1 MFFTTISSCC
11 AKNSHFI
18 TSFIEFFFVDT
29 KQFRLLV
36 LGMNGRNATKKKKR
50 RQGREHAETRR
61 NETKRVQWKKPK
73 KRKITKTSSV
83 DRVGQSIEYSSLIG
97 RADTAPTTA
106 LATRAITPKP
116 VNSAAAAKKN
126 EPKEKAAKKI
136 KEKLKSRTW
145 NVTPKKKQRNYN
157 KNNRREQL
165 GTIKEKHQPFSF
177 CGGANIFFFLLFQV
191 LAPLQIDG
199 GAERTRLPHDSDFF
213 FLFFNIVDFIGLDSI
228 WFYGLPFF
236 VGLGTIKRE
245 ENSEK
250 RSAP

>member
-1 MFFTTISSCC
+1 MFFTRISLCC
-11 AKNSHFI
+11 AENSHFI

-145 NVTPKKKQRNYN
+145 NVTPKKNSETTTKTTAENNSVQSK
-157 KNNRREQL
+157 KNTNRFL
-165 GTIKEKHQPFSF
+165 FAVALIS
-177 CGGANIFFFLLFQV
+177 FFFC
-191 LAPLQIDG
+191 
-199 GAERTRLPHDSDFF
+199 S
-213 FLFFNIVDFIGLDSI
+213 S
-228 WFYGLPFF
+228 
-236 VGLGTIKRE
+236 K
-245 ENSEK
+245 S
-250 RSAP
+250 

>member
-1 MFFTTISSCC
+1 MFFTRISLCC
-11 AKNSHFI
+11 AENSHFI

-126 EPKEKAAKKI
+126 ESKEKAAKKI

-145 NVTPKKKQRNYN
+145 NVTPKKNSETTTKTTAENNSVQSK
-157 KNNRREQL
+157 KNTNRFL
-165 GTIKEKHQPFSF
+165 FAVALIS
-177 CGGANIFFFLLFQV
+177 FFFC
-191 LAPLQIDG
+191 
-199 GAERTRLPHDSDFF
+199 S
-213 FLFFNIVDFIGLDSI
+213 S
-228 WFYGLPFF
+228 
-236 VGLGTIKRE
+236 K
-245 ENSEK
+245 S
-250 RSAP
+250 

>member
-126 EPKEKAAKKI
+126 ESKEKAAKKI
-136 KEKLKSRTW
+136 KEKLKSRT
-145 NVTPKKKQRNYN
+145 
-157 KNNRREQL
+157 
-165 GTIKEKHQPFSF
+165 
-177 CGGANIFFFLLFQV
+177 
-191 LAPLQIDG
+191 
-199 GAERTRLPHDSDFF
+199 
-213 FLFFNIVDFIGLDSI
+213 
-228 WFYGLPFF
+228 
-236 VGLGTIKRE
+236 
-245 ENSEK
+245 
-250 RSAP
+250 